1 MGAAPATRPRVGLTT
16 YWQPGTWGVWS
27 SLAAI
32 VPHHYVTGVVAA
44 GGTPL
49 LLPPVGTDESVLDV
63 LDGLIVIG
71 GVDVDPGNYGSDA
84 HPLTVAQPE
93 RDDHDL
99 RLTRAALDRGM
110 PLFAIC
116 RGAQI
121 LNVALGGTL
130 YQHVPDL
137 LPESR
142 YQPSPGVFGEVEFS
156 TAPGT
161 LTAELLGEQGT
172 APCYHHQSIER
183 LGSGLQATAWA
194 PDGTIEAV
202 ECPSAP
208 GWALGVQFHPEEN
221 PEDARLFAGFTTAA
235 AAYQRRR
242 QDQHGQ
248 QEHHGQQNRTHLP
261 LDPESHP

>member
-1 MGAAPATRPRVGLTT
+1 MVETATYRPKIGLTT
-16 YWQPGTWGVWS
+16 YWQEATWGVWS
-27 SLAAI
+27 STAAI
-32 VPHHYVTGVVAA
+32 VPGKYVTGVVAS
-44 GGTPL
+44 GGIPV

-71 GVDVDPGNYGSDA
+71 GVDVDPANYGAHA
-84 HPLTVAQPE
+84 HPSTAAQPE
-93 RDDHDL
+93 RDDHDI
-99 RLTRAALDRGM
+99 RLTRAALEAGL

-142 YQPSPGVFGEVEFS
+142 YQPSPGVFGTVEFT
-156 TAPGT
+156 TARGT
-161 LTAELLGEQGT
+161 LTADLLGESAT
-172 APCYHHQSIER
+172 SPCYHHQSVDR
-183 LGSGLQATAWA
+183 LGDGLQATAWA

-202 ECPSAP
+202 ECPQTA

-221 PEDARLFAGFTTAA
+221 PADARLFSGFVSAA
-235 AAYQRRR
+235 IAYHQQR
-242 QDQHGQ
+242 
-248 QEHHGQQNRTHLP
+248 QESQ
-261 LDPESHP
+261 

>member
-1 MGAAPATRPRVGLTT
+1 MGAAAVSRPRIGLTT
-16 YWQPGTWGVWS
+16 YWQEGSWGVWS

-32 VPHHYVTGVVAA
+32 VPQFYVTGVVAA

-71 GVDVDPGNYGSDA
+71 GVDVDPANYGA
-84 HPLTVAQPE
+84 EPHPLTTAQPE

-99 RLTRAALDRGM
+99 RLTRAALSQGV

-121 LNVALGGTL
+121 LNVAMGGTL
-130 YQHVPDL
+130 NQHLPDL

-161 LTAELLGEQGT
+161 LTAELLGER
-172 APCYHHQSIER
+172 ASSPCYHHQSIEN
-183 LGSGLQATAWA
+183 LGTGVRATAWA

-202 ECPSAP
+202 ECPAAP

-221 PEDARLFAGFTTAA
+221 PEDVRLFTGFVTAA
-235 AAYQRRR
+235 AAYQRQR
-242 QDQHGQ
+242 QQQSQQ
-248 QEHHGQQNRTHLP
+248 QEQYLEQERRA
-261 LDPESHP
+261 

>member
-1 MGAAPATRPRVGLTT
+1 M
-16 YWQPGTWGVWS
+16 
-27 SLAAI
+27 AAI

-49 LLPPVGTDESVLDV
+49 LLPPVGTDESVLDI

-71 GVDVDPGNYGSDA
+71 GVDVDPSNYGSEA
-84 HPLTVAQPE
+84 HPLTAAQPE

-99 RLTRAALDRGM
+99 RLTRAALTQGV

-121 LNVALGGTL
+121 LNVAMGGTL

-161 LTAELLGEQGT
+161 LTAELLGEQAT
-172 APCYHHQSIER
+172 APCYHHQSIEH
-183 LGSGLQATAWA
+183 LGTGLKATAWA
-194 PDGTIEAV
+194 PDDTIEAV
-202 ECPSAP
+202 ECTSTP

-221 PEDARLFAGFTTAA
+221 PEDARLFTGFIEAA
-235 AAYQRRR
+235 TAYQ
-242 QDQHGQ
+242 QQKHQNQ
-248 QEHHGQQNRTHLP
+248 QEQTLEQ
-261 LDPESHP
+261 ESRA